1 MNMNKF
7 KKALPFLLVI
17 LFVASLVIFTIN
29 RGFKFSDYQSY
40 IKVDVRGDQD
50 VNIFVDRL
58 EDTTGLIEIDRSNKT
73 AYYQHIEKSVVEEN
87 LKTIKT
93 EYPEVVTNVQT
104 VFPAVS
110 KQDKVINV
118 LLSGLAIIILFMGY
132 SFVVKT
138 RFFSWTRKEY
148 IKYYGF
154 YLLDNALSIGLLA
167 GAISLLSLVYKIN
180 DYILYSIFFLIFFK
194 TLIFWFKL
202 LQENLHE
209 MKTAYI
215 ENFKNDY
222 KKLFTISFIV
232 VVLVGA
238 GMGVRSVLPLALI
251 LVSIIISALCDYGFL
266 TFNISRLNRKT
277 FNQDKP
283 VKKVKTK
290 EVIQPAALVK
300 KYVPNPKL
308 KKKNKKK

>member
-7 KKALPFLLVI
+7 KKALPFLLI
-17 LFVASLVIFTIN
+17 ALFLASVVVFTVN
-29 RGFKFSDYQSY
+29 KGFKYSDYQSHL
-40 IKVDVRGDQD
+40 KVDVRGDQD
-50 VNIFVDRL
+50 VDVVLDRL
-58 EDTTGLIEIDRSNKT
+58 AESAGLIEIDRNNKS
-73 AYYQHIEKSVVEEN
+73 AYYQHIEQSIVEEN
-87 LKTIKT
+87 LNNLKN
-93 EYPEVVTNVQT
+93 EYPEVLTNLQEVL
-104 VFPAVS
+104 PAGS
-110 KQDKVINV
+110 KQDKVVNV
-118 LLSGLAIIILFMGY
+118 ALSGLAIIVIFMGY

-138 RFFSWTRKEY
+138 RFYSWTRKEY

-154 YLLDNALSIGLLA
+154 YFLDNVLSVGILV

-202 LQENLHE
+202 MQENLHE

-222 KKLFTISFIV
+222 RKLFTISFIL

-238 GMGVRSVLPLALI
+238 GMGVRSVLPLLLI
-251 LVSIIISALCDYGFL
+251 LASIIISALCDYSFL
-266 TFNISRLNRKT
+266 TFNIPRLNRKT
-277 FNQDKP
+277 FGPDKEEKRE
-283 VKKVKTK
+283 KKK
-290 EVIQPAALVK
+290 EVIQPIVINK
-300 KYVPNPKL
+300 HYVPNPRH